1 MKALV
6 LGIAVA
12 SIAMAARADQPDPT
26 LVAMLGT
33 IQVSS
38 QPYMVEGKL
47 SGCQYVYAALV
58 QDWVYRKGQF
68 LKVDGSIAFMD
79 IGGSFGTTLKVVVNE
94 VTVSPD
100 GTFKFTPAPPSRA
113 YLIGSDYS
121 TNLDGLVQATPS
133 DTPGALFS
141 IFRPESTLNIL
152 KEAAETNKTTV
163 AFNRAS
169 GGSDILMPLELDVS
183 DTLPNGQKVRSSEA
197 GLNFAKCIQALL
209 KDKR

>member
-1 MKALV
+1 MKALG
-6 LGIAVA
+6 LGVALA
-12 SIAMAARADQPDPT
+12 SIATVACAAQPDPVLT
-26 LVAMLGT
+26 PMLGT

-47 SGCQYVYAALV
+47 SGCQYVYAALI

-68 LKVDGSIAFMD
+68 LKVDGSIGFVD
-79 IGGSFGTTLKVVVNE
+79 IGGSLGTTLKVVVNE

-100 GTFKFTPAPPSRA
+100 GRFVFTPSPPSRA
-113 YLIGSDYS
+113 YLLGSDYS

-141 IFRPESTLNIL
+141 IFRAESTLNIL
-152 KEAAETNKTTV
+152 MEAAETNKTTV
-163 AFNRAS
+163 VFNRAS

-183 DTLPNGQKVRSSEA
+183 DTQPNGEKVRSTDT
-197 GLNFAKCIQALL
+197 GNNFASCIQALL
-209 KDKR
+209 KDKQ